1 MYRRGGEWRENRLA
15 RVLLQLNTT
24 GLPACPVDPSGLG
37 GSAKTGVAIGTALLP
52 LAGIFLVPARAPDA
66 QQVADTDGNLMH
78 KAFAVMR
85 RDFNHEELNL
95 RMDMGSGS
103 MKIMAGH
110 GRNMLAAKAGYWL
123 PANRPSRR
131 EKMNTKS
138 P

>member
-1 MYRRGGEWRENRLA
+1 M
-15 RVLLQLNTT
+15 
-24 GLPACPVDPSGLG
+24 
-37 GSAKTGVAIGTALLP
+37 GVAIGTALLP